1 MSRILLIVSIIFC
14 SACSSSEL
22 SLVEE
27 TDERQFKL
35 AKDFQSQGRYE
46 DALITYLGLISVR
59 RESPESHL
67 EVGYIY
73 LQTLKDPIR
82 AIFHF
87 DRYLEL
93 KPESERTIQ
102 VKQLIETAKLEFLR
116 QLPTKPFQA
125 EVDRIDLLEIID
137 KLKKENDELKLKY
150 NQTLLKIKSLEG
162 RNAINSVSTSRNEM
176 ISGEES
182 SSQSSNEL
190 NGSNNVLTNFDST
203 ETIDPREVPKS
214 YVVQSGDTLSKI
226 SEKFYGTAN
235 RWNDIFQ
242 ANEVADNLVLPIN
255 LLVPQKK
262 HFSNCT
268 TFQYM
273 IFKKTNHL

>member
-1 MSRILLIVSIIFC
+1 MFRILLIVSVIFL
-14 SACSSSEL
+14 SACSSSDL

-27 TDERQFKL
+27 TEERQFKL

-125 EVDRIDLLEIID
+125 EVDRVDLLEIIE
-137 KLKKENDELKLKY
+137 KLKKENDLLKLKY
-150 NQTLLKIKSLEG
+150 NQALLKIKSIKGEEAMEG
-162 RNAINSVSTSRNEM
+162 VSTSLNEM
-176 ISGEES
+176 VSRQATSNQGETRP
-182 SSQSSNEL
+182 NL
-190 NGSNNVLTNFDST
+190 ADRVLTNVENTVS
-203 ETIDPREVPKS
+203 IDPRDVPKS

-226 SEKFYGTAN
+226 SERFYGTAN
-235 RWNDIFQ
+235 RWNDIYQ
-242 ANEVADNLVLPIN
+242 ANRDALPN
-255 LLVPQKK
+255 ARSLRVGQELLIP
-262 HFSNCT
+262 
-268 TFQYM
+268 
-273 IFKKTNHL
+273 

>member
-1 MSRILLIVSIIFC
+1 MFRILLIVSVIFC
-14 SACSSSEL
+14 GACSSSDL

-27 TDERQFKL
+27 TEERQFKS

-82 AIFHF
+82 AIYHF
-87 DRYLEL
+87 DRYLDL

-125 EVDRIDLLEIID
+125 EVDRMDLLEIIE
-137 KLKKENDELKLKY
+137 KLKKENGELKLKY
-150 NQTLLKIKSLEG
+150 NQALLQIKSIEG
-162 RNAINSVSTSRNEM
+162 QEAMDRVSTSLNEMVSNQEGLSQNGRWRNET
-176 ISGEES
+176 G
-182 SSQSSNEL
+182 
-190 NGSNNVLTNFDST
+190 NNLTAFDNS

-214 YVVQSGDTLSKI
+214 YEVQSGDTLSKI

-235 RWNDIFQ
+235 RWNDIYQ
-242 ANEVADNLVLPIN
+242 ANRDILSSARSLRVGQE
-255 LLVPQKK
+255 LLIP
-262 HFSNCT
+262 
-268 TFQYM
+268 
-273 IFKKTNHL
+273 

>member
-1 MSRILLIVSIIFC
+1 MFRILLIVSVIFC
-14 SACSSSEL
+14 GACSSGDL

-27 TDERQFKL
+27 TEERQFKS

-82 AIFHF
+82 AIYHF
-87 DRYLEL
+87 DRYLDL

-125 EVDRIDLLEIID
+125 EVDRMDLLEIIE
-137 KLKKENDELKLKY
+137 KLKKENSELKLKY
-150 NQTLLKIKSLEG
+150 NQVLLQIKSIEG
-162 RNAINSVSTSRNEM
+162 QEAMDRVSTSLKEMVSNQEGLNQNGRWRNET
-176 ISGEES
+176 G
-182 SSQSSNEL
+182 
-190 NGSNNVLTNFDST
+190 NNLTAFDNS

-214 YVVQSGDTLSKI
+214 YEVQSGDTLSKI

-235 RWNDIFQ
+235 RWNDIYQ
-242 ANEVADNLVLPIN
+242 ANRDILSSARSLRVGQE
-255 LLVPQKK
+255 LLIP
-262 HFSNCT
+262 
-268 TFQYM
+268 
-273 IFKKTNHL
+273 

>member
-137 KLKKENDELKLKY
+137 KLKKENNELKLKY
-150 NQTLLKIKSLEG
+150 NQTLFKIKSLG
-162 RNAINSVSTSRNEM
+162 GHNAINSVSTSRNE
-176 ISGEES
+176 IIYGRES

-203 ETIDPREVPKS
+203 ETIDPRDVPKS

-242 ANEVADNLVLPIN
+242 ANRDTLSSARSLRVGQE
-255 LLVPQKK
+255 LLIP
-262 HFSNCT
+262 
-268 TFQYM
+268 
-273 IFKKTNHL
+273 

>member
-1 MSRILLIVSIIFC
+1 MFRILLIVSVIFC
-14 SACSSSEL
+14 SACSSSDL

-27 TDERQFKL
+27 TEERQFKL

-125 EVDRIDLLEIID
+125 EVDRIDLLEIIE
-137 KLKKENDELKLKY
+137 KLKKENDALKFKY
-150 NQTLLKIKSLEG
+150 NQALLKIKATGGQESMNRISTSL
-162 RNAINSVSTSRNEM
+162 NASVSSEAPQRQDSPVPNRT
-176 ISGEES
+176 
-182 SSQSSNEL
+182 
-190 NGSNNVLTNFDST
+190 NNILANLDSAET
-203 ETIDPREVPKS
+203 TIDPRDVPKS

-235 RWNDIFQ
+235 RWNDIYQ
-242 ANEVADNLVLPIN
+242 ANRDTLSSARSLRVGQE
-255 LLVPQKK
+255 LLIP
-262 HFSNCT
+262 
-268 TFQYM
+268 
-273 IFKKTNHL
+273 